1 MCLIMPPKLFMMF
14 FHEGWIQW
22 AGPPSLMTVDMEG
35 GFRSREFWEDVSNHG
50 TTVISIA
57 GTAHWQAGKVERH
70 NQIIKE
76 ILRNVIKHVGAK
88 GSEHVRKV
96 AAEAVRAKNSLGSG
110 TWVVSSCF
118 GFWKGATASL
128 GNCMRME
135 TQLRIILML
144 EPKGQMW
151 LIGCDI
157 GISLKWNT

>member
-1 MCLIMPPKLFMMF
+1 M
-14 FHEGWIQW
+14 
-22 AGPPSLMTVDMEG
+22 A
-35 GFRSREFWEDVSNHG
+35 SR
-50 TTVISIA
+50 
-57 GTAHWQAGKVERH
+57 KVERH

-96 AAEAVRAKNSLGSG
+96 AAEAVRAKNSLVREHGWSP
-110 TWVVSSCF
+110 VALVF
-118 GFWKGATASL
+118 GRSHGSL

-157 GISLKWNT
+157 GISLNGICEGPSKVHVATNCQM